1 MKLPHE
7 RIIGILGLIN
17 LLPLIYLTPLKDHEQ
32 LHRADALWFGA
43 PGLVLIALWGLAYM
57 AAARH
62 WALLPGMMAV
72 FALEKALYST
82 HWMLWLSDSGDRM
95 EFLLARDPLTA
106 FFLGATAPGTA
117 SVRFTSRA
125 WPCWPGNATTAR
137 KAEGA

>member
-106 FFLGATAPGTA
+106 FFLGGYGAWDGLCAIYFA
-117 SVRFTSRA
+117 SLAVLA
-125 WPCWPGNATTAR
+125 WQRYN
-137 KAEGA
+137 GAQS

>member
-7 RIIGILGLIN
+7 RIIVILGLIN

-82 HWMLWLSDSGDRM
+82 HWMLWLGDSGDRM

-106 FFLGATAPGTA
+106 FFLGGYGAWDGLCAIYFA
-117 SVRFTSRA
+117 SLAVLA
-125 WPCWPGNATTAR
+125 WHR
-137 KAEGA
+137 YDGAQS